1 MALWFSG
8 TADQREVG
16 KTMDE
21 EEDLRN
27 TGRGSSNPEAARDA
41 SSCLKAF

>member
-8 TADQREVG
+8 KADQREVE
-16 KTMDE
+16 KTVDE
-21 EEDLRN
+21 EGDLKN

-41 SSCLKAF
+41 SSCLKSF